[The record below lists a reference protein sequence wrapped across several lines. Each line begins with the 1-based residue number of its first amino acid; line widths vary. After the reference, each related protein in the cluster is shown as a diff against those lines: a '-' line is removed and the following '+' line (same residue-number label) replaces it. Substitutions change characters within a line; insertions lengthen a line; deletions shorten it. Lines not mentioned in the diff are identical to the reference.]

1 MGTPSLASV
10 NHDFPLG
17 STSVL
22 TSLKPMAMGPLSK
35 IWVLSAKKEE
45 MGRGRM
51 WGVGNCCSVGNNSRE
66 GHGHTFRYSLL
77 ENPMDRRAWRATV
90 RRVAELDTT
99 EAT

>member
-1 MGTPSLASV
+1 
-10 NHDFPLG
+10 
-17 STSVL
+17 
-22 TSLKPMAMGPLSK
+22 
-35 IWVLSAKKEE
+35 
-45 MGRGRM
+45 M

-99 EAT
+99 EASEIAYMHLYIHSFLDFLCI